1 MKRDTRTQI
10 LVASL
15 SLFNEK
21 GEPNTTTNDIANE
34 ADISPGNLHYHFHKK
49 SLLVDALV
57 AEFQADV
64 RRALQPPTNDE
75 TSLDDF
81 WAFLHL
87 LLEVFT
93 AYRFLMRDM
102 ETLIS
107 NYPNV
112 ARALKGFA
120 LALVAIMQL
129 YVEALR
135 ASAVLETSDQEVPV
149 MCRNLVVILLFSER
163 FDEVSGAASSAEAS
177 ALRIARSVLGVL
189 LPYSSKES
197 SNEIAALAEHYT

>member
-1 MKRDTRTQI
+1 MKRDTRTRI
-10 LVASL
+10 LVTSL

-34 ADISPGNLHYHFHKK
+34 ADISPGNLHYHFPKK
-49 SLLVDALV
+49 SQLVDALV

-64 RRALQPPTNDE
+64 RRALQPPENDAS
-75 TSLDDF
+75 TLDDF

-107 NYPNV
+107 TYPSV
-112 ARALKGFA
+112 GRALKGFS

-129 YVEALR
+129 YVSALR
-135 ASAVLETSDQEVPV
+135 RNSVLEVDDREVPV

-163 FDEVSGAASSAEAS
+163 YDEISGAASSVDTS
-177 ALRIARSVLGVL
+177 ALKIARSVLGVL
-189 LPYSSKES
+189 LPYSSPES
-197 SNEIAALAEHYT
+197 SELIAALAEHYS

>member
-75 TSLDDF
+75 TTLDDF

-102 ETLIS
+102 ETLVS
-107 NYPNV
+107 NYPTV
-112 ARALKGFA
+112 GRALKGLS
-120 LALVAIMQL
+120 LALVAITQL

-135 ASAVLETSDQEVPV
+135 RSAVLEVEDQEVPV

-163 FDEVSGAASSAEAS
+163 FDEISGAASSAEAS
-177 ALRIARSVLGVL
+177 SLRIARSVLGVL
-189 LPYSSKES
+189 FPYSSQES
-197 SNEIAALAEHYT
+197 SKLIAALSEHYA

>member
-49 SLLVDALV
+49 TQLVDALV

-75 TSLDDF
+75 TTLDDF

-102 ETLIS
+102 ETLVS

-112 ARALKGFA
+112 GRALKGFS

-135 ASAVLETSDQEVPV
+135 AGTVLDVSDEEVPV

-163 FDEVSGAASSAEAS
+163 FDEISGATSSAEAS
-177 ALRIARSVLGVL
+177 AMRIARSVLGVL
-189 LPYSSKES
+189 SPYSSEES
-197 SNEIAALAEHYT
+197 SKLIAAVAEHYT

>member
-64 RRALQPPTNDE
+64 RRALQPPAKDE
-75 TSLDDF
+75 TTLDDF

-93 AYRFLMRDM
+93 AYRFLMRDT
-102 ETLIS
+102 ETLVS
-107 NYPNV
+107 SYPNV
-112 ARALKGFA
+112 SRALKGFS

-135 ASAVLETSDQEVPV
+135 ASAVLKISDREVPV

-163 FDEVSGAASSAEAS
+163 FDEISGATSSAEVS

-197 SNEIAALAEHYT
+197 SNLIAALVDHYT

>member
-64 RRALQPPTNDE
+64 RRALHPPTNDE
-75 TSLDDF
+75 TTLDDF

-102 ETLIS
+102 ETLVS
-107 NYPNV
+107 SYPTV
-112 ARALKGFA
+112 GRALKGFS
-120 LALVAIMQL
+120 LALVAIMRL
-129 YVEALR
+129 YVESLR
-135 ASAVLETSDQEVPV
+135 DSAVLEVNDQEVPV

-163 FDEVSGAASSAEAS
+163 FDEISGATSSAEVS

-189 LPYSSKES
+189 LPYSSEES
-197 SNEIAALAEHYT
+197 SKLIAALAEHYA

>member
-64 RRALQPPTNDE
+64 RRVLQPPTNDE

-102 ETLIS
+102 ETLVS
-107 NYPNV
+107 SYPHV
-112 ARALKGFA
+112 GRALKGFS
-120 LALVAIMQL
+120 LALIAIMQL

-135 ASAVLETSDQEVPV
+135 SSAVLEVSDREVPV

-163 FDEVSGAASSAEAS
+163 FDEISGATSSAEAS

-197 SNEIAALAEHYT
+197 SKLVAALAEHYT